1 MNKVV
6 LVGRLTRDPEV
17 KYSNNTAVTRFTLAI
32 NRNYKKDGQ
41 QQETDF
47 INCVAFNKR
56 AEAIANYVQKGHKLG
71 VAGRIQTGSYTNQ
84 EGQRIYTTDVIVD
97 EMEFLESKNSSTSN
111 SQPNPNADADGF
123 TPIGDDDDIPF

>member
-6 LVGRLTRDPEV
+6 LVGRLTKDPEV
-17 KYSNNTAVTRFTLAI
+17 KYSNNTAITRFTLAI
-32 NRNYKKDGQ
+32 NRSFKKDGQ
-41 QQETDF
+41 QEADF

-97 EMEFLESKNSSTSN
+97 EMEFLESKNSSSGS
-111 SQPNPNADADGF
+111 SQQNPNADSDGF
-123 TPIGDDDDIPF
+123 LPVEDDDDLPF